1 MICPT
6 CNGEGEYLCE
16 GTWLLDCNVCRGTGL
31 IDGRTKR
38 PFKDGRETE
47 RAGGRE
53 DRKQER
59 LRSKQ
64 REVVQ
69 ERFENAARGFITLLH
84 EMLEGY
90 Q

>member
-1 MICPT
+1 MICPN
-6 CNGEGEYLCE
+6 CDGEGEHLCE
-16 GTWLLDCNVCRGTGL
+16 GTWLLDCNVCRGTGQ

-47 RAGGRE
+47 RARGRE

-59 LRSKQ
+59 RKDEQ
-64 REVVQ
+64 RRVKQ
-69 ERFENAARGFITLLH
+69 ERHEKVTREFITLFH

>member
-1 MICPT
+1 MICLK

-16 GTWLLDCNVCRGTGL
+16 GTWLLDCDVCGGTGL

-38 PFKDGRETE
+38 SFKDGRETE
-47 RAGGRE
+47 RAKGRE

-59 LRSKQ
+59 RKDEQ
-64 REVVQ
+64 RRVKE
-69 ERFENAARGFITLLH
+69 ERFEKVSREFITLFH

-90 Q
+90 K